1 MTDFFKDR
9 DFYKKTLMIAL
20 PIMVQNFVTNFVNM
34 LDNIMVGRVGT
45 DPMSGVAIVNQL
57 MFVWNLCLFG
67 GLSGISIF
75 TSQFCGKGDEE
86 GIRYTV
92 RLQLFL
98 TAILLA
104 AGFIIFRTM
113 DTRLITLYLHEDG
126 GIGNAEQTLAYAR
139 DYLSVML
146 IGLVPFGLTQ
156 VYSTTLKATGET
168 LSSMTASIM
177 AVAVNLA
184 GNYILIYGK
193 LGAPALGVVGA
204 AAATA
209 LSRFVE
215 LAYMAFY
222 VHRKR
227 EDYAFFRGVLKSPY
241 VPGQLLMNCVC
252 KGTPLLMNET
262 LWSSG
267 QAVLTQIY
275 SLRGLSVVAAFNIS
289 QTITNLFNV
298 AFIAMG
304 SAIAIII
311 GQELG
316 TGDRV
321 HVRRDADRLTVFSI
335 LLCMVSGVMLLL
347 VAGIFPRMYN
357 TSEEIRD
364 IAAGLTRIA
373 AVFMPL
379 HAYLN
384 ASYFILRSGG
394 KTLITFLFD
403 SVFIWVCSI
412 PVAWSL
418 AHLTAMP
425 ILPLYAA
432 VLAADL
438 IKCVIGFVLVRKGVW
453 INDITGYQ
461 ET

>member
-1 MTDFFKDR
+1 MTGYFKDR
-9 DFYKKTLMIAL
+9 DFYKKTLMIAV

-57 MFVWNLCLFG
+57 LFVWNLCLFG
-67 GLSGISIF
+67 GLSGIGIF

-92 RLQLFL
+92 RLQFIL
-98 TAILLA
+98 TMILLA
-104 AGFIIFRTM
+104 AGCLIFLTM
-113 DTRLITLYLHEDG
+113 DTRLISLYLHEDG
-126 GIGNAEQTLAYAR
+126 GIGNAAQTLYYAR
-139 DYLSVML
+139 SYLMVML
-146 IGLVPFGLTQ
+146 VGTIPFGLTQ
-156 VYSTTLKATGET
+156 IYSTTLKATGET
-168 LSSMTASIM
+168 MSSMTASLM

-193 LGAPALGVVGA
+193 FGAPALGVVGA
-204 AAATA
+204 AVATT
-209 LSRFVE
+209 LSRLVE
-215 LAYMAFY
+215 LAYMALF
-222 VHRKR
+222 VCRNR
-227 EDYAFFRGVLKSPY
+227 ERYPFLHGALKSLY
-241 VPGQLLMNCVC
+241 VPGQLVINCIR
-252 KGTPLLMNET
+252 KGTPLLMNEF
-262 LWSSG
+262 LWSAG
-267 QAVLTQIY
+267 QAVLTQCY
-275 SLRGLSVVAAFNIS
+275 SFRGLSVVAAFNIS

-316 TGDRV
+316 TGDTEQVRV
-321 HVRRDADRLTVFSI
+321 DADRLTVFSVI
-335 LLCMVSGVMLLL
+335 LCVISGLMLLAVSGL
-347 VAGIFPRMYN
+347 FPRMYN
-357 TSEEIRD
+357 TSEEIRA

-403 SVFIWVCSI
+403 SVFIWVCTI

-418 AHLTAMP
+418 AHLTSLP

-432 VLAADL
+432 VLASDL
-438 IKCVIGFVLVRKGVW
+438 IKCVIGFVLVKRGVW
-453 INDITGYQ
+453 INNITEY
-461 ET
+461 T